1 MKKGI
6 PVNRLSQDSTHVNKY
21 GQKLI
26 ELCKRCS
33 IYIAN
38 GRLSNDKNI
47 GKTKCKD
54 ASLVDY
60 LLLSSS
66 LFDQI
71 WICEFD
77 VIDYNPMFSDAH
89 NRLHFSIIA
98 SPPIQNN
105 SNNKNTITYIKW
117 NSEKAENFTR
127 SLINDNN
134 GVLNRLRWYH
144 TLQVKFDLLV

>member
-1 MKKGI
+1 M
-6 PVNRLSQDSTHVNKY
+6 
-21 GQKLI
+21 
-26 ELCKRCS
+26 
-33 IYIAN
+33 
-38 GRLSNDKNI
+38 
-47 GKTKCKD
+47 
-54 ASLVDY
+54 
-60 LLLSSS
+60 
-66 LFDQI
+66 FDQ
-71 WICEFD
+71 ICEFD

-134 GVLNRLRWYH
+134 GVLNRLRWYQ
-144 TLQVKFDLLV
+144 TLQVQFDLLV